1 MAYPVVKYNSYEFPR
16 VHGPYSFTHT
26 ATEFKFS
33 CSFLLVGSTSSALI
47 TEEATMLA
55 AVKVIKAP
63 FYLSFNDKKEFELT
77 HEVTG
82 GTGFNTQATVTKTT
96 NKELSTPL
104 SREYSLSVSMGLPY
118 TQDNGRITANV
129 SIAYSPSTQAT
140 ASFSMT
146 YSASTTNN
154 ALTVYKADTWV
165 TTMLTAIFT
174 GGEVMEKIS
183 SSWTQDHN
191 QKSITAREI
200 YKQVMFP
207 ASTDS
212 SIESKIVNASLNF
225 SVAYMA
231 EVNALISSADQKENL
246 PMLELNL
253 GYQCTFDKSKLTSP
267 NDMTS
272 IWRTNLRGRLL
283 SQASSI
289 LTLSG
294 YSAYTS
300 PTFFIKNEN
309 VSANPSAYS
318 LTASMTVGCRS
329 SGTHIFALNES
340 IQITRDEGIV
350 YDKLWDGEPNTFVVY
365 TTGRVMTLNRSVQM
379 AQFMVS
385 PTVPEMPKNYLLAS
399 GSWIRLRNSEHES
412 MQSYGFKYSG
422 AGSDNGSA
430 EKVPLYKKNVSENY
444 ICIDTAKSV
453 NTVIGSVGSKTNTS
467 MGGL

>member
-1 MAYPVVKYNSYEFPR
+1 MAYPVVKYNNYEFPR

-33 CSFLLVGSTSSALI
+33 CSFLLTGATSSDLI
-47 TEEATMLA
+47 TNEATMLA

-63 FYLSFNDKKEFELT
+63 FYLSFNAKKEFELT
-77 HEVTG
+77 HETTG
-82 GTGFNTQATVTKTT
+82 GTGFNTQATVTKTS

-154 ALTVYKADTWV
+154 ALAVYQADNWV
-165 TTMLTAIFT
+165 TTMLAAIFT
-174 GGEVMEKIS
+174 NGEVMEKVS
-183 SSWTQDHN
+183 SSWQQDHN

-200 YKQVMFP
+200 YKQVLFP

-212 SIESKIVNASLNF
+212 TIESKIVNASLNF
-225 SVAYMA
+225 SVAYIA
-231 EVNALISSADQKENL
+231 ETNALISSADQKENL

-253 GYQCTFDKSKLTSP
+253 GYQCTFDKSKTTSP
-267 NDMTS
+267 NDMAE

-289 LTLSG
+289 LKLSG

-300 PTFFIKNEN
+300 PTLFIKEEN
-309 VSANPSAYS
+309 VVPNPSAYS
-318 LTASMTVGCRS
+318 LTASMKVAVDLLA
-329 SGTHIFALNES
+329 HIFL
-340 IQITRDEGIV
+340 
-350 YDKLWDGEPNTFVVY
+350 
-365 TTGRVMTLNRSVQM
+365 
-379 AQFMVS
+379 
-385 PTVPEMPKNYLLAS
+385 
-399 GSWIRLRNSEHES
+399 H
-412 MQSYGFKYSG
+412 
-422 AGSDNGSA
+422 
-430 EKVPLYKKNVSENY
+430 
-444 ICIDTAKSV
+444 
-453 NTVIGSVGSKTNTS
+453 
-467 MGGL
+467 